1 MDLLATTRLASCSLC
16 LVLAG
21 CAAAPTQDAQLAKQL
36 IGKWSE
42 VRQIG
47 CNCDREEQALELRAN
62 GTFRA
67 VGVRRNV
74 DGSKNYSYG
83 GEWKIQDGYFCYR
96 VTSAEPQDFHS
107 VGEERRDR
115 IVSITD
121 WEWVTVE
128 QGTGRESRAWRF
140 PK

>member
-1 MDLLATTRLASCSLC
+1 MNLLLAARVTSYSLC
-16 LVLAG
+16 LALAG
-21 CAAAPTQDAQLAKQL
+21 CAAAPTQDAQFAKQL

-47 CNCDREEQALELRAN
+47 CNCDREEQALELRAD

-74 DGSKNYSYG
+74 EGSKNYSFG
-83 GEWKIQDGYFCYR
+83 GQWEVKDKYFYYR
-96 VTSAEPQDFHS
+96 VTSAEPREFHS

-128 QGTGRESRAWRF
+128 QSTGRESRAWRF